1 MTNEGTLFLDYP
13 SIGGPS
19 PDITLQTE
27 PETPNYFYHHALF
40 TEGGKGWPW
49 VCASGAEGL
58 KSIRL
63 TGLKTGSFTVRL
75 YFIETRQTVPG
86 KRIFDVALQGELVLK
101 NFDIAAD
108 AGGRMKCIVREIADV
123 EIVDTCELT
132 FSSRKGA
139 TLLSGIELV
148 STGLSLDSI
157 VRVNK

>member
-1 MTNEGTLFLDYP
+1 
-13 SIGGPS
+13 
-19 PDITLQTE
+19 
-27 PETPNYFYHHALF
+27 LF

-75 YFIETRQTVPG
+75 YFIEPKQITPG
-86 KRIFDVALQGELVLK
+86 GRVFDVALQGEAVLK
-101 NFDIAAD
+101 DFDIAAD
-108 AGGRMKCIVREIADV
+108 AGGRMKCTVREFTNVA
-123 EIVDTCELT
+123 IVDRCELT
-132 FSSRKGA
+132 FSSHKGT

-157 VRVNK
+157 VNVNK